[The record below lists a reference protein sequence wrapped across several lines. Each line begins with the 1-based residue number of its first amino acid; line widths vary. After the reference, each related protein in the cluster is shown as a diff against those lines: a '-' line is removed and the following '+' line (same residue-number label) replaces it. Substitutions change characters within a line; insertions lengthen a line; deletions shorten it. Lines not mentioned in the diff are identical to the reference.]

1 MATALALPLT
11 LYNGRPL
18 PERHL
23 YLVRS
28 TLRFLDEEFGQKLED
43 NVRNALKLE
52 YGQFAEKFD
61 KKGTEEI
68 SDGLVTDVRP
78 CSWMLRSVGL
88 WYWHID
94 GCKKRRR
101 TVCTQLSL
109 GNGNFTF

>member
-1 MATALALPLT
+1 VKGDLDVW
-11 LYNGRPL
+11 GR
-18 PERHL
+18 E
-23 YLVRS
+23 
-28 TLRFLDEEFGQKLED
+28 DEHFI
-43 NVRNALKLE
+43 RMSA
-52 YGQFAEKFD
+52 D